1 MIQQLGG
8 GQVQCG
14 HHHRK
19 APTIQRLLSTPQ
31 PRSPPTRASTF
42 SSPPASTD
50 QAKFERGRECHR
62 SHHLHSRQSAYCPSP
77 PWRGT
82 TRNSPRAASANLH
95 PIQSPS
101 PPSPPPNAAADPAKA
116 GVPDSLFGPNI
127 GPVAPG
133 PAWTSQT
140 QPKRLV
146 EPDELTTDAPSS
158 IYAGPRSDCR
168 RSHPRPI
175 PNPNTTRRKTPPISS
190 NSPLTAPRQSAAS
203 TSTRTSPPTHPDAP
217 AHGGALRV
225 FETVVEGGF
234 GRALRP
240 ADAAVI
246 ELGRFERVPLPA
258 SSSPAANSSGSGAG
272 GKEGALAATN
282 GAGMERRRFTPFHFR
297 RRANHSATST
307 TSTTPAPVA
316 GAALAVVDEH
326 TADNTGGK
334 GDDEDEKGVRIT
346 IRLVALDAN
355 GRELDSPN
363 EQTVYL
369 VVGRLGAPHPTSS
382 TPAPGATS
390 TTTPAAG
397 EEAATEADITDAA
410 NTNTNSSEEGDTR
423 PWVVRVVKR
432 EATIGPH
439 TFQLHEIYGLSS
451 AAGAPGP
458 DARRARDDNLSAATK
473 ELDSS
478 TGEPEAEGYED
489 EYQIKEVELSVGGDH
504 IVLSYAAFGTEWDR
518 LKVGPSIAET
528 FGLGASVES
537 LKATCD
543 LIIEVL
549 NTEIPTSSS

>member
-14 HHHRK
+14 HRHRK
-19 APTIQRLLSTPQ
+19 APDDPVAALNPTATF
-31 PRSPPTRASTF
+31 PPTRASTF

-50 QAKFERGRECHR
+50 QAKFELGKVHIVPLRHGT
-62 SHHLHSRQSAYCPSP
+62 
-77 PWRGT
+77 T

-127 GPVAPG
+127 GPAVPG

-168 RSHPRPI
+168 RSHPRPM
-175 PNPNTTRRKTPPISS
+175 PNPNTTRRKTPPH
-190 NSPLTAPRQSAAS
+190 LLEFAFDCAAPKCGIHVHAHL
-203 TSTRTSPPTHPDAP
+203 PPTHPDAP

-246 ELGRFERVPLPA
+246 ELGRFERVPPPA

-272 GKEGALAATN
+272 GKEGAPAATN
-282 GAGMERRRFTPFHFR
+282 GAGTERRQFTPFHFQ

-397 EEAATEADITDAA
+397 EEAAAEADITDAA
-410 NTNTNSSEEGDTR
+410 NTNSSEEGDTR

>member
-8 GQVQCG
+8 GKSSAG
-14 HHHRK
+14 
-19 APTIQRLLSTPQ
+19 TIIVKPRRSSGCSQPHSHVPPNPRVNILLAAFGKVHIVPL
-31 PRSPPTRASTF
+31 RH
-42 SSPPASTD
+42 
-50 QAKFERGRECHR
+50 GV
-62 SHHLHSRQSAYCPSP
+62 
-77 PWRGT
+77 T
-82 TRNSPRAASANLH
+82 TRNSPRTASANLH

-146 EPDELTTDAPSS
+146 KPDELTTDAPSS
-158 IYAGPRSDCR
+158 IYAGPHSDCR
-168 RSHPRPI
+168 RSHPHPM
-175 PNPNTTRRKTPPISS
+175 PNPNTTRRKTPPH
-190 NSPLTAPRQSAAS
+190 LLEFAFDCTAPKCGIHVHAHL
-203 TSTRTSPPTHPDAP
+203 PPTHPDAP
-217 AHGGALRV
+217 AHGGALRA

-234 GRALRP
+234 GCALRP

-246 ELGRFERVPLPA
+246 ELGRFERVPPPA
-258 SSSPAANSSGSGAG
+258 SSSPATNSSGSGAG
-272 GKEGALAATN
+272 GKEGAPAATN

-297 RRANHSATST
+297 RHANHSVTST

-316 GAALAVVDEH
+316 GTALAVVDEH

-363 EQTVYL
+363 EQMVYL
-369 VVGRLGAPHPTSS
+369 V
-382 TPAPGATS
+382 
-390 TTTPAAG
+390 
-397 EEAATEADITDAA
+397 TDAA
-410 NTNTNSSEEGDTR
+410 NTNSSEEGDMR
-423 PWVVRVVKR
+423 LWVVRIIKR

-451 AAGAPGP
+451 AAGASGP
-458 DARRARDDNLSAATK
+458 DAHHAHDDNLSAATK

-504 IVLSYAAFGTEWDR
+504 IVLSYAAFSTEWDR

-528 FGLGASVES
+528 FGLSASVES
-537 LKATCD
+537 LKGGFSQISVVECSSLINYQLRATP
-543 LIIEVL
+543 IIEVL